1 MVKCLEIVEFG
12 GKKWFADCR
21 LEEFRNIYN
30 PHERVP
36 FNGIDFRV
44 VCYQRIEPDEPEALT
59 WKEALKEKRHWK
71 LLYPED
77 IFKIEEVEE

>member
-1 MVKCLEIVEFG
+1 MVKCLEIVKFG

-30 PHERVP
+30 PHEKVP

-44 VCYQRIEPDEPEALT
+44 VCYHKTVPDELEALT
-59 WKEALKEKRHWK
+59 WKEALEEKEQ
-71 LLYPED
+71 LEFLFPED
-77 IFKIEEVEE
+77 IFKIEEMEE